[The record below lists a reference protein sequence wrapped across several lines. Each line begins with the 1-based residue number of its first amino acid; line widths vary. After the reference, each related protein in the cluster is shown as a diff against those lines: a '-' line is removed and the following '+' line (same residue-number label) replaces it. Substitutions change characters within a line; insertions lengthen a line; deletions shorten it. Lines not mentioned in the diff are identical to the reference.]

1 MAPAGMAPM
10 LAPFAA
16 YAKSAARSARAQSQR
31 VAVRRAVAFRSW
43 PVSTVRCD
51 AAICP
56 KSGLCHEDA
65 EVSRCVRDEGGPF
78 GAALEEEAPNNHE
91 LLRTKAAVVKRH
103 GKGAAET
110 ASCEDERDERK

>member
-1 MAPAGMAPM
+1 VAPAGRARRLRQVSSAISPGPVAESGSAPGSGVP
-10 LAPFAA
+10 L
-16 YAKSAARSARAQSQR
+16 R
-31 VAVRRAVAFRSW
+31 
-43 PVSTVRCD
+43 PVSTVRGD

-65 EVSRCVRDEGGPF
+65 EVSCCVRDEGGPL

-91 LLRTKAAVVKRH
+91 LLRTKAAMVERH